1 MKKGFTLSVPNM
13 TMTDFEQ
20 FNFAI
25 AVANEA
31 HHNQKRRDG
40 VTPYI
45 EHVRKVYRNVN
56 TRNGKRNFIDEA
68 VAYLHDTIEDTKLTL
83 QELLEMGFS
92 VEIVDAVDALTHRD
106 GETYEESILRA
117 KANPISRRVKI
128 ADNLANLSDTPTD
141 KQILKYAKSLQVLL
155 AD

>member
-1 MKKGFTLSVPNM
+1 
-13 TMTDFEQ
+13 MTDIEQ
-20 FNFAI
+20 CNLAI
-25 AVANEA
+25 QVANKA
-31 HHNQKRRDG
+31 HYRQTRRDG
-40 VTPYI
+40 KTPYMK
-45 EHVRKVYRNVN
+45 HVIRVADNVRA
-56 TRNGKRNFIDEA
+56 RNGKRNFIDDA
-68 VAYLHDTIEDTKLTL
+68 VAYLHDTVEDTKLTFEAL
-83 QELLEMGFS
+83 RKMGFS
-92 VEIVDAVDALTHRD
+92 NEVVDAVDALTHRD